1 MTRRFG
7 GLVGAIAVASISLYC
22 GVTARNTRLQLHV
35 QVAPDVN
42 DDRPIP
48 VDVVFVWDKATSAKL
63 EALTAKDWFEKKA
76 AMRRDDPKEQAFTTR
91 EWEWVPGQEVPD
103 IDLNVPAASRK
114 WLRAIF
120 VFANYRTEGP
130 HRAHLSPGSA
140 SIALLRTDFR
150 VDAPAAPSKAPAG
163 DKEK

>member
-7 GLVGAIAVASISLYC
+7 GLVGAIVVASLSLYC

-48 VDVVFVWDKATSAKL
+48 VDVVFVWDKAAAAKL

-76 AMRRDDPKEQAFTTR
+76 AFRRDDPKEQAFTAR
-91 EWEWVPGQEVPD
+91 EWERGRGQEGAD
-103 IDLNVPAASRK
+103 IDLNGRAASRK
-114 WLRAIF
+114 RSR
-120 VFANYRTEGP
+120 ANYVT
-130 HRAHLSPGSA
+130 
-140 SIALLRTDFR
+140 
-150 VDAPAAPSKAPAG
+150 
-163 DKEK
+163 

>member
-1 MTRRFG
+1 MSRRLG
-7 GLVGAIAVASISLYC
+7 GSVLAIVVASLSLYC

-48 VDVVFVWDKATSAKL
+48 VDVVFVWDKAAAAKL

-76 AMRRDDPKEQAFTTR
+76 AFRRDDPKEQAFTAR

-130 HRAHLSPGSA
+130 HRAHLSGGSA
-140 SIALLRTDFR
+140 TLTLLKSDFR
-150 VDAPAAPSKAPAG
+150 VDSAEAPAKAPAAA
-163 DKEK
+163 KEK